1 MTDIRKIVTLVEEIR
16 LEAGRAV
23 DPPVRRVATAA
34 VIANPFAGRYQEDLT
49 ELIEASVELGRT
61 ISTMAVA
68 ALDGRPV
75 HGYGKGAIVGMRGE
89 LEHAAAMLHPEF
101 GAPLREATGGG
112 KAIIPSAKKRGA
124 AGVTLDIP
132 LHYKDAAFVR
142 SHFDAIE
149 IRIVDAPADDELV
162 IAVRRHRRRPPAPPG
177 RRPPGVRDRRRGR
190 APLTVAGDLVVR
202 NIGTIVTGDIRSPIA
217 EGDTIV
223 VRDGLIASVG
233 SGDDAGDIAA
243 TIDAAG
249 ATVVPGLCD
258 DHVHPVLGD
267 YTPRQQ
273 QLDWI
278 DSCLHGGVT
287 TMLSAGEP
295 HLPGRPT
302 DPAGVKALA
311 ILAHRSFANLRPSGV
326 KVHAGA
332 VLLEEG
338 LTEADF
344 AEMAAAGVHLV
355 GEIGI
360 SGVKD
365 PETAER
371 MARWAQAS
379 GMTVMVHTG
388 GASIPGSGIIGA
400 DFVVAVRP
408 DVAAHTNGGPTA
420 LPLDHVERILSETD
434 ARVEVVHNGNVRAA
448 GEVAALVE
456 RRGELERLVVGTDS
470 PAGSGVQPLGMLR
483 TVSFVASL
491 GNVAPELAIAAAT
504 GNVAAMHGL
513 NTGVLAPGR
522 EADLLVVDA
531 PLGSQAEDA
540 LGALAIGDTPAVA
553 TAVIDGIPRFAK
565 SRNTPP
571 PVRAVT
577 VS

>member
-1 MTDIRKIVTLVEEIR
+1 V
-16 LEAGRAV
+16 
-23 DPPVRRVATAA
+23 
-34 VIANPFAGRYQEDLT
+34 
-49 ELIEASVELGRT
+49 
-61 ISTMAVA
+61 
-68 ALDGRPV
+68 
-75 HGYGKGAIVGMRGE
+75 
-89 LEHAAAMLHPEF
+89 
-101 GAPLREATGGG
+101 
-112 KAIIPSAKKRGA
+112 
-124 AGVTLDIP
+124 
-132 LHYKDAAFVR
+132 
-142 SHFDAIE
+142 
-149 IRIVDAPADDELV
+149 
-162 IAVRRHRRRPPAPPG
+162 
-177 RRPPGVRDRRRGR
+177 
-190 APLTVAGDLVVR
+190 GDLVVR
-202 NIGTIVTGDIRSPIA
+202 NVGAIVTGDVAAPLA
-217 EGDTIV
+217 GGDTIV
-223 VRDGLIASVG
+223 VRDGHIASVG
-233 SGDDAGDIAA
+233 DGADAGDIA
-243 TIDAAG
+243 TVIEAAG
-249 ATVVPGLCD
+249 ATVMPGLCD

-344 AEMAAAGVHLV
+344 IEMAAAGVHLV

-365 PETAER
+365 AEVAAQ
-371 MARWAQAS
+371 MARWAQAN

-400 DFVVAVRP
+400 DFVVAVKP
-408 DVAAHTNGGPTA
+408 DVAAHVNGGPTA
-420 LPLDHVERILSETD
+420 LALDHVERILAETD
-434 ARVEVVHNGNVRAA
+434 ARVEVVHNGNVKAA
-448 GEVAALVE
+448 GEVAALVAG
-456 RRGELERLVVGTDS
+456 RGELHRLVIGTDS

-483 TVSFVASL
+483 VVSWVSAL
-491 GNVAPELAIAAAT
+491 GGVEPERAVAAAT
-504 GNVAAMHGL
+504 GNVASMHGL
-513 NTGVLAPGR
+513 NVGVLEPGR

-531 PLGSQAEDA
+531 PLGSQANDA
-540 LGALAIGDTPAVA
+540 LGAFAIGDTPAVA
-553 TAVIDGIPRFAK
+553 VAVIDGDVRLAK

-571 PVRAVT
+571 PVRPVAV
-577 VS
+577 SR

>member
-1 MTDIRKIVTLVEEIR
+1 M
-16 LEAGRAV
+16 
-23 DPPVRRVATAA
+23 
-34 VIANPFAGRYQEDLT
+34 
-49 ELIEASVELGRT
+49 
-61 ISTMAVA
+61 
-68 ALDGRPV
+68 
-75 HGYGKGAIVGMRGE
+75 
-89 LEHAAAMLHPEF
+89 
-101 GAPLREATGGG
+101 
-112 KAIIPSAKKRGA
+112 
-124 AGVTLDIP
+124 
-132 LHYKDAAFVR
+132 
-142 SHFDAIE
+142 
-149 IRIVDAPADDELV
+149 
-162 IAVRRHRRRPPAPPG
+162 
-177 RRPPGVRDRRRGR
+177 
-190 APLTVAGDLVVR
+190 GDLVVR
-202 NIGTIVTGDIRSPIA
+202 NVGAIVTGDVAAPLA
-217 EGDTIV
+217 GGDTIV
-223 VRDGLIASVG
+223 VRDGHIASVG
-233 SGDDAGDIAA
+233 DGADAGDIA
-243 TIDAAG
+243 TVIEAAG
-249 ATVVPGLCD
+249 ATVMPGLCD

-344 AEMAAAGVHLV
+344 IEMAAAGVHLV

-365 PETAER
+365 AEVAAQ
-371 MARWAQAS
+371 MARWAQAN

-400 DFVVAVRP
+400 DFVVAVKP
-408 DVAAHTNGGPTA
+408 DVAAHVNGGPTA
-420 LPLDHVERILSETD
+420 LALDHVERILAETD
-434 ARVEVVHNGNVRAA
+434 ARVEVVHNGNVKAA
-448 GEVAALVE
+448 GEVAALVAG
-456 RRGELERLVVGTDS
+456 RGELHRLLIGTDS

-483 TVSFVASL
+483 VVSWVSAL
-491 GNVAPELAIAAAT
+491 GGVEPERAVAAAT
-504 GNVAAMHGL
+504 GNIAAMHGL
-513 NTGVLAPGR
+513 NVGVLEPGR

-531 PLGSQAEDA
+531 PLGSQANDA
-540 LGALAIGDTPAVA
+540 LGAFAIGDTPAVA
-553 TAVIDGIPRFAK
+553 VAVIDGDVRLAK

-571 PVRAVT
+571 PVRPVAV
-577 VS
+577 SR